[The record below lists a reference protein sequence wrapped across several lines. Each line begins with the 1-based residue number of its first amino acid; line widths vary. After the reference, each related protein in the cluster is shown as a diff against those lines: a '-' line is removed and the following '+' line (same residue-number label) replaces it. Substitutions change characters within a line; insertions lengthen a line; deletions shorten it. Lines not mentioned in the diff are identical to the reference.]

1 MAPLNVNKNSNLVTH
16 LPFSGLGETGVSASI
31 VSPPIK
37 AHAMLGLPKVKS
49 PFNSL
54 RIGIF
59 AASTSETNDHIVAIA
74 NPASSCLVA
83 SVAILNPSD
92 TEGSI
97 HEWCKRNRLVKGDDA
112 TNSLKIGH
120 GEEGFEDILNDSTIA
135 GVFITGAFD
144 RGNYVEQALKANKH
158 VLADDPI
165 TYSIPQFQRLVHLAL
180 ERRLHLQDTT
190 TFIYHYG
197 LRRFEQCV
205 LEKESFGDITKM
217 CATFDMNPTDAR
229 YRGILTP
236 SNSTE
241 SLGVIGSLVRYCLLL
256 GNLVYIRAG
265 RKAVSAQITHHDK
278 NASGVPVHAKCLIK
292 FNGGCTMDIDCSY
305 INYRDTRQHIEVHSA
320 TSTGTMS
327 DFVFASRGLVCYQ
340 LYKKETTKSG
350 ETIVNGGD
358 AIDVEVS

>member
-1 MAPLNVNKNSNLVTH
+1 M
-16 LPFSGLGETGVSASI
+16 
-31 VSPPIK
+31 
-37 AHAMLGLPKVKS
+37 
-49 PFNSL
+49 
-54 RIGIF
+54 
-59 AASTSETNDHIVAIA
+59 
-74 NPASSCLVA
+74 
-83 SVAILNPSD
+83 
-92 TEGSI
+92 
-97 HEWCKRNRLVKGDDA
+97 KGDDTSA
-112 TNSLKIGH
+112 NNMKIVH
-120 GEEGFEDILNDSTIA
+120 GEDGFQEILNDSTIE

-144 RGNYVEQALKANKH
+144 RGKYVEQALNANKH

-165 TYSIPQFQRLVHLAL
+165 TYSIPEFQRLVHLAL

-236 SNSTE
+236 SNSTD

-265 RKAVSAQITHHDK
+265 RKAVSAQITYYDK
-278 NASGVPVHAKCLIK
+278 NANGVPVHAKCLIK
-292 FNGGCTMDIDCSY
+292 FNGGCTMEIDCCY
-305 INYRDTRQHIEVHSA
+305 INYSGTRQHIQVHSA

-327 DFVFASRGLVCYQ
+327 NFVFAGKGLVCYQ
-340 LYKKETTKSG
+340 LYKKETTKRG